1 MIIRKTLREQVV
13 EILRH
18 KILSGEIKPGE
29 RIIEAKVAEELKV
42 SRGPLREALRQIEE
56 EGLVVYEAQKGCVVK
71 TMTYEEMQETYLIQ
85 STLEKLA
92 VQMCGG
98 EISKEQDEEMQKL
111 VLSMEKAANQKNLY
125 EVIKF
130 DEQFHECI
138 VKTAHSEK
146 LHRIWKIL
154 EGGNTAAYYT
164 MDTKTLV
171 PFDVVH
177 INHQRI
183 LDLFHK
189 GTVEDICKEIEFHY
203 MVVPHVL
210 YENQKKKGE
219 KEWNESDDFKRV
231 GTEGLSGE
239 DIGEKSLT
247 YWADVWRRFRENKL
261 AIFGLILLG
270 LIVVLLFIGP
280 MVTGQDYQL
289 IDASIKNQGP
299 SSAHWFGTDDM
310 GRDLFTRVCVGGR
323 ISIYIGLC
331 CTLVMFVIGAL
342 LGALAGLK
350 GGLVDDIIMRI
361 CEFIGNLPYLII
373 VVILSMVLGRS
384 MFSLVFAMSL
394 TAWVGTARMVRGQI
408 LQIKE
413 QDYVQAAT
421 ALGASTGRIIVK
433 HLLPNTLG
441 IIMVDITMS
450 VPGFIFSEAFLSYIG
465 LGVRPPET
473 SWGALASAGQQQ
485 LMFYPHELFFPC
497 LMIVLTMLTFHLIGD
512 GLSDALDPKLRK

>member
-125 EVIKF
+125 DVIKF

-146 LHRIWKIL
+146 LHR
-154 EGGNTAAYYT
+154 

-183 LDLFHK
+183 LDLFHN
-189 GTVEDICKEIEFHY
+189 GTVEDICKEIEIHY

-210 YENQKKKGE
+210 YENQKKNGE
-219 KEWNESDDFKRV
+219 RN
-231 GTEGLSGE
+231 
-239 DIGEKSLT
+239 
-247 YWADVWRRFRENKL
+247 
-261 AIFGLILLG
+261 
-270 LIVVLLFIGP
+270 
-280 MVTGQDYQL
+280 
-289 IDASIKNQGP
+289 
-299 SSAHWFGTDDM
+299 
-310 GRDLFTRVCVGGR
+310 
-323 ISIYIGLC
+323 
-331 CTLVMFVIGAL
+331 
-342 LGALAGLK
+342 
-350 GGLVDDIIMRI
+350 
-361 CEFIGNLPYLII
+361 
-373 VVILSMVLGRS
+373 
-384 MFSLVFAMSL
+384 
-394 TAWVGTARMVRGQI
+394 
-408 LQIKE
+408 
-413 QDYVQAAT
+413 
-421 ALGASTGRIIVK
+421 
-433 HLLPNTLG
+433 
-441 IIMVDITMS
+441 
-450 VPGFIFSEAFLSYIG
+450 
-465 LGVRPPET
+465 
-473 SWGALASAGQQQ
+473 
-485 LMFYPHELFFPC
+485 
-497 LMIVLTMLTFHLIGD
+497 
-512 GLSDALDPKLRK
+512 

>member
-98 EISKEQDEEMQKL
+98 EISKEQE
-111 VLSMEKAANQKNLY
+111 NLY
-125 EVIKF
+125 EVIEF

-219 KEWNESDDFKRV
+219 KN
-231 GTEGLSGE
+231 
-239 DIGEKSLT
+239 
-247 YWADVWRRFRENKL
+247 
-261 AIFGLILLG
+261 
-270 LIVVLLFIGP
+270 
-280 MVTGQDYQL
+280 
-289 IDASIKNQGP
+289 
-299 SSAHWFGTDDM
+299 
-310 GRDLFTRVCVGGR
+310 
-323 ISIYIGLC
+323 
-331 CTLVMFVIGAL
+331 
-342 LGALAGLK
+342 
-350 GGLVDDIIMRI
+350 
-361 CEFIGNLPYLII
+361 
-373 VVILSMVLGRS
+373 
-384 MFSLVFAMSL
+384 
-394 TAWVGTARMVRGQI
+394 
-408 LQIKE
+408 
-413 QDYVQAAT
+413 
-421 ALGASTGRIIVK
+421 
-433 HLLPNTLG
+433 
-441 IIMVDITMS
+441 
-450 VPGFIFSEAFLSYIG
+450 
-465 LGVRPPET
+465 
-473 SWGALASAGQQQ
+473 
-485 LMFYPHELFFPC
+485 
-497 LMIVLTMLTFHLIGD
+497 
-512 GLSDALDPKLRK
+512 

>member
-29 RIIEAKVAEELKV
+29 RIIEAKV
-42 SRGPLREALRQIEE
+42 EE
-56 EGLVVYEAQKGCVVK
+56 EGLVVYEAQKGRVVK

-219 KEWNESDDFKRV
+219 KN
-231 GTEGLSGE
+231 
-239 DIGEKSLT
+239 
-247 YWADVWRRFRENKL
+247 
-261 AIFGLILLG
+261 
-270 LIVVLLFIGP
+270 
-280 MVTGQDYQL
+280 
-289 IDASIKNQGP
+289 
-299 SSAHWFGTDDM
+299 
-310 GRDLFTRVCVGGR
+310 
-323 ISIYIGLC
+323 
-331 CTLVMFVIGAL
+331 
-342 LGALAGLK
+342 
-350 GGLVDDIIMRI
+350 
-361 CEFIGNLPYLII
+361 
-373 VVILSMVLGRS
+373 
-384 MFSLVFAMSL
+384 
-394 TAWVGTARMVRGQI
+394 
-408 LQIKE
+408 
-413 QDYVQAAT
+413 
-421 ALGASTGRIIVK
+421 
-433 HLLPNTLG
+433 
-441 IIMVDITMS
+441 
-450 VPGFIFSEAFLSYIG
+450 
-465 LGVRPPET
+465 
-473 SWGALASAGQQQ
+473 
-485 LMFYPHELFFPC
+485 
-497 LMIVLTMLTFHLIGD
+497 
-512 GLSDALDPKLRK
+512 

>member
-98 EISKEQDEEMQKL
+98 EISKEQDEEMQKI
-111 VLSMEKAANQKNLY
+111 VLSMEKAADQKNLY
-125 EVIKF
+125 DVIKF

-164 MDTKTLV
+164 MNTKTLV

-183 LDLFHK
+183 LDLFHN
-189 GTVEDICKEIEFHY
+189 GTVEDICKEIEIHY

-210 YENQKKKGE
+210 YENQKKNGE
-219 KEWNESDDFKRV
+219 RN
-231 GTEGLSGE
+231 
-239 DIGEKSLT
+239 
-247 YWADVWRRFRENKL
+247 
-261 AIFGLILLG
+261 
-270 LIVVLLFIGP
+270 
-280 MVTGQDYQL
+280 
-289 IDASIKNQGP
+289 
-299 SSAHWFGTDDM
+299 
-310 GRDLFTRVCVGGR
+310 
-323 ISIYIGLC
+323 
-331 CTLVMFVIGAL
+331 
-342 LGALAGLK
+342 
-350 GGLVDDIIMRI
+350 
-361 CEFIGNLPYLII
+361 
-373 VVILSMVLGRS
+373 
-384 MFSLVFAMSL
+384 
-394 TAWVGTARMVRGQI
+394 
-408 LQIKE
+408 
-413 QDYVQAAT
+413 
-421 ALGASTGRIIVK
+421 
-433 HLLPNTLG
+433 
-441 IIMVDITMS
+441 
-450 VPGFIFSEAFLSYIG
+450 
-465 LGVRPPET
+465 
-473 SWGALASAGQQQ
+473 
-485 LMFYPHELFFPC
+485 
-497 LMIVLTMLTFHLIGD
+497 
-512 GLSDALDPKLRK
+512 

>member
-56 EGLVVYEAQKGCVVK
+56 EGLVVYEVK

-111 VLSMEKAANQKNLY
+111 ILSMEKAANQKNLY
-125 EVIKF
+125 EVIEF

-183 LDLFHK
+183 HK

-219 KEWNESDDFKRV
+219 KN
-231 GTEGLSGE
+231 
-239 DIGEKSLT
+239 
-247 YWADVWRRFRENKL
+247 
-261 AIFGLILLG
+261 
-270 LIVVLLFIGP
+270 
-280 MVTGQDYQL
+280 
-289 IDASIKNQGP
+289 
-299 SSAHWFGTDDM
+299 
-310 GRDLFTRVCVGGR
+310 
-323 ISIYIGLC
+323 
-331 CTLVMFVIGAL
+331 
-342 LGALAGLK
+342 
-350 GGLVDDIIMRI
+350 
-361 CEFIGNLPYLII
+361 
-373 VVILSMVLGRS
+373 
-384 MFSLVFAMSL
+384 
-394 TAWVGTARMVRGQI
+394 
-408 LQIKE
+408 
-413 QDYVQAAT
+413 
-421 ALGASTGRIIVK
+421 
-433 HLLPNTLG
+433 
-441 IIMVDITMS
+441 
-450 VPGFIFSEAFLSYIG
+450 
-465 LGVRPPET
+465 
-473 SWGALASAGQQQ
+473 
-485 LMFYPHELFFPC
+485 
-497 LMIVLTMLTFHLIGD
+497 
-512 GLSDALDPKLRK
+512 

>member
-111 VLSMEKAANQKNLY
+111 ILSMEKAANQKNLY
-125 EVIKF
+125 EVIEF

-219 KEWNESDDFKRV
+219 KNCRY
-231 GTEGLSGE
+231 
-239 DIGEKSLT
+239 GEKE
-247 YWADVWRRFRENKL
+247 Y
-261 AIFGLILLG
+261 
-270 LIVVLLFIGP
+270 
-280 MVTGQDYQL
+280 
-289 IDASIKNQGP
+289 
-299 SSAHWFGTDDM
+299 
-310 GRDLFTRVCVGGR
+310 
-323 ISIYIGLC
+323 
-331 CTLVMFVIGAL
+331 
-342 LGALAGLK
+342 
-350 GGLVDDIIMRI
+350 
-361 CEFIGNLPYLII
+361 
-373 VVILSMVLGRS
+373 
-384 MFSLVFAMSL
+384 VF
-394 TAWVGTARMVRGQI
+394 
-408 LQIKE
+408 
-413 QDYVQAAT
+413 
-421 ALGASTGRIIVK
+421 
-433 HLLPNTLG
+433 N
-441 IIMVDITMS
+441 
-450 VPGFIFSEAFLSYIG
+450 
-465 LGVRPPET
+465 
-473 SWGALASAGQQQ
+473 
-485 LMFYPHELFFPC
+485 
-497 LMIVLTMLTFHLIGD
+497 
-512 GLSDALDPKLRK
+512 

>member
-1 MIIRKTLREQVV
+1 
-13 EILRH
+13 
-18 KILSGEIKPGE
+18 
-29 RIIEAKVAEELKV
+29 
-42 SRGPLREALRQIEE
+42 
-56 EGLVVYEAQKGCVVK
+56 
-71 TMTYEEMQETYLIQ
+71 MTYEEMQETYLIQ

-219 KEWNESDDFKRV
+219 KN
-231 GTEGLSGE
+231 
-239 DIGEKSLT
+239 
-247 YWADVWRRFRENKL
+247 
-261 AIFGLILLG
+261 
-270 LIVVLLFIGP
+270 
-280 MVTGQDYQL
+280 
-289 IDASIKNQGP
+289 
-299 SSAHWFGTDDM
+299 
-310 GRDLFTRVCVGGR
+310 
-323 ISIYIGLC
+323 
-331 CTLVMFVIGAL
+331 
-342 LGALAGLK
+342 
-350 GGLVDDIIMRI
+350 
-361 CEFIGNLPYLII
+361 
-373 VVILSMVLGRS
+373 
-384 MFSLVFAMSL
+384 
-394 TAWVGTARMVRGQI
+394 
-408 LQIKE
+408 
-413 QDYVQAAT
+413 
-421 ALGASTGRIIVK
+421 
-433 HLLPNTLG
+433 
-441 IIMVDITMS
+441 
-450 VPGFIFSEAFLSYIG
+450 
-465 LGVRPPET
+465 
-473 SWGALASAGQQQ
+473 
-485 LMFYPHELFFPC
+485 
-497 LMIVLTMLTFHLIGD
+497 
-512 GLSDALDPKLRK
+512 